1 MKIRRRVIPLYL
13 CHPTDQS
20 ARLDRRWD
28 AVMLSKPSARQK
40 VQNPRPPSK
49 EGSSPMSKFC
59 IAALCAFLLSSLT
72 ANAEVIRF
80 EMLQSGAAFEGRS
93 FGSVGPYV
101 KITGRATIAVDPAD
115 PRNAIIADIDKAPPD
130 ETGLVEATVDVVLLR
145 PADPLRANGTLL
157 VDIPNRGTKL
167 APQLFDDAAKPCA
180 NDSEKA
186 DDAGTGFLH
195 RHSYP

>member
-1 MKIRRRVIPLYL
+1 MNNAAASDSEDDQAMLAVFS
-13 CHPTDQS
+13 QS

-40 VQNPRPPSK
+40 VQKPPPATK

-59 IAALCAFLLSSLT
+59 IAALCAFLLPSLT

-80 EMLQSGAAFEGRS
+80 EMLQSGAAFKGRS

-115 PRNAIIADIDKAPPD
+115 PRNAIIADIDKAPRD
-130 ETGLVEATVDVVLLR
+130 EKGLVEATVDVVLLR
-145 PADPLRANGTLL
+145 PADP
-157 VDIPNRGTKL
+157 
-167 APQLFDDAAKPCA
+167 APFLSTFPIAAQSSRRSC
-180 NDSEKA
+180 S
-186 DDAGTGFLH
+186 TIQ
-195 RHSYP
+195 